1 MTEPG
6 KKPPT
11 IWHELVQR
19 RVVRVALYYGAAAWL
34 LVQIADVVLEAF
46 AADAA
51 LRYFIA
57 AAVVGF
63 PVALVLSW
71 MFDLTPAGIVRTP
84 SAEAN
89 AIAARSIAVLP
100 FTNLS
105 DDVENEYFS
114 DGLADEI
121 RDRIAQVPG
130 VRVAARS
137 SSFAFKGKVVDA
149 RDIGRQLSVG
159 LLLEGGV
166 RKFRDTLRI
175 SAQLVDTRRGYQVW
189 SQSFDRRLEDVFAVQ
204 SEIAHSIL
212 DAVHVRMLDSPAA
225 DARTEDFAAYNLY
238 LLGRYHFHKR
248 TEASLQRAV
257 KYFRD
262 AIERDPDYGLAY
274 SGLADATCLLGTGF
288 YGNLSA
294 EESLDV
300 ALPAA
305 HRALEI
311 APRSAEAHASIG
323 LILQLQRD
331 LDGAAAALER
341 AIELNPNYALA
352 YVWLGLVLMSQG
364 RYRDAEKRDLEALR
378 LDPLS
383 PIVNANTAFDALRF
397 GRRDAAEAGFRSVLE
412 LDPTFPVAY
421 SGMARVRLIQ
431 AKLDEAFDWQE
442 KAIERAPTVA
452 YYLARKGFIILQSGH
467 PEQARPWF
475 EAARRSSLDKHYLGD
490 IFVGVAAAEQDYEGL
505 RRILD
510 SDDAFDSPHRALA
523 ALLLGDA
530 GTALALYRRQCPDP
544 VSVLHDIINYDIL
557 WRIPHTNYRAMLEL
571 REGNAG
577 ASADLNLLL
586 ELVSDFS
593 AQGIVN
599 ADLHYWAATSCAVLG
614 RADDAISELEKA
626 AALGWLS
633 TWWARRDPC
642 LEPLRGDER
651 FESILRNIGAA
662 VSRFSFVGAGV
673 ARESDGPR

>member
-34 LVQIADVVLEAF
+34 LVQVADVVLEAF

-51 LRYFIA
+51 LKYFIA
-57 AAVVGF
+57 AAVIGF
-63 PVALVLSW
+63 PVAVVLSW
-71 MFDLTPAGIVRTP
+71 MFDLTPAGIVRTTGT
-84 SAEAN
+84 EAN
-89 AIAARSIAVLP
+89 PISARSIAVLP

-105 DDVENEYFS
+105 GDVDNEYFS
-114 DGLADEI
+114 DGLAEEI

-149 RDIGRQLSVG
+149 RDIGRQLNVG

-189 SQSFDRRLEDVFAVQ
+189 SQSFERRLEDVFAVQ
-204 SEIAHSIL
+204 SEIAHAIL
-212 DAVHVRMLDSPAA
+212 DAVHVRMLDSPA
-225 DARTEDFAAYNLY
+225 DEARTEDFAAYNLY

-257 KYFRD
+257 SYFRE
-262 AIERDPDYGLAY
+262 AIERDPGYGLAY
-274 SGLADATCLLGTGF
+274 SGLADATSLLGTGF

-294 EESLDV
+294 EESLAI

-305 HRALEI
+305 ERALEI

-331 LDGAAAALER
+331 LEGAAASLER

-364 RYRDAEKRDLEALR
+364 RYRDAEKRDHEALR

-383 PIVNANTAFDALRF
+383 PIVNANAGFDALRF
-397 GRRDAAEAGFRSVLE
+397 GRQDEAETRFRSVLE

-421 SGMARVRLIQ
+421 SGMARLRLVQ
-431 AKLDEAFDWQE
+431 AELDDALDWQE

-452 YYLARKGFIILQSGH
+452 YYLARKGFIILQSGRPTH
-467 PEQARPWF
+467 ARHWF
-475 EAARRSSLDKHYLGD
+475 EAAKRNSLDKHYLGD
-490 IFVGVAAAEQDYEGL
+490 IFVGIAAAEHDLDGL
-505 RRILD
+505 RQVLSAD
-510 SDDAFDSPHRALA
+510 EAFEVPNRALA
-523 ALLLGDA
+523 ALLLGDT
-530 GTALALYRRQCPDP
+530 GTALALYRQHCPSP
-544 VSVLHDIINYDIL
+544 ASVLHDIINYDTL

-571 REGNAG
+571 RDGNAA
-577 ASADLNLLL
+577 ASADLDALLDI
-586 ELVSDFS
+586 VIDFS
-593 AQGIVN
+593 TQGIVN
-599 ADLHYWAATSCAVLG
+599 ADLHYWAATSFAVLG
-614 RADDAISELEKA
+614 RADDAIAELEKA
-626 AALGWLS
+626 AGLGWLS
-633 TWWARRDPC
+633 TWWARCDPC
-642 LEPLRGDER
+642 LESLRGDER
-651 FESILRNIGAA
+651 FEQLMRKIDDALNR
-662 VSRFSFVGAGV
+662 SRRPHPS
-673 ARESDGPR
+673 